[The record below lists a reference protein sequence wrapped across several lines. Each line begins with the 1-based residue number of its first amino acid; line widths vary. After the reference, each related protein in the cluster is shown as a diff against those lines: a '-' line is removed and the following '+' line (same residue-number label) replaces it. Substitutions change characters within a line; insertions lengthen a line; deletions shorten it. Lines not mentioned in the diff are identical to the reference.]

1 MSSIIRNAAFARVCA
16 LALALSAVAVVSAQA
31 TEKASNM
38 TNDTSMNEVEQSY
51 DNGVA
56 TYIP

>member
-1 MSSIIRNAAFARVCA
+1 MSSILRNAAFARICV
-16 LALALSAVAVVSAQA
+16 LALGLSAVAVVSAQA
-31 TEKASNM
+31 AEQASNM
-38 TNDTSMNEVEQSY
+38 TSETSMNEVEQSY